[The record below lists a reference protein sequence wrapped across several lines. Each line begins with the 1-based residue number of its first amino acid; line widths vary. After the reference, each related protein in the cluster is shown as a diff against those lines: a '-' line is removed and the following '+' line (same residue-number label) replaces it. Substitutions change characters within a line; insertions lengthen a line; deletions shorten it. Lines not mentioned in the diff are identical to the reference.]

1 MLFPSRVAGRL
12 EASWRSF
19 ELGVFFFQVLPI
31 AGKFSRFIICFAFLL
46 LQKDL
51 HNMGDNRREY
61 KLFIHL

>member
-19 ELGVFFFQVLPI
+19 ELEVFFFFQVLPI
-31 AGKFSRFIICFAFLL
+31 AGKFSHFIVCLAFLL

-51 HNMGDNRREY
+51 HTMGNNSREV
-61 KLFIHL
+61 